1 MNNLRIYE
9 DISSR
14 TSGDVYI
21 GVVGPVRSGK
31 STFIKRF
38 MEELVLPNIENES
51 EKVRAIDEMPQ
62 SASGK
67 TVMTTEPKFVPEKA
81 VGVVLDDGACLN
93 VKMID
98 CVGYVISGAE
108 GLKENGTDRMVMTP
122 WSSSPLPFEAAAE
135 TGTKKVI
142 DEHSTIGI
150 LITSDGSFGEFRRSD
165 YEESEERVI
174 KDLKNTGKPFV
185 IVVNSKYPDSDES
198 ITVAMELEK
207 KHGIPVALINCLEL
221 NRSDIEHILEL
232 CLFEFPVTELKI
244 EVPSWVK
251 VLSRDSSLRKAL
263 DDLLQHT
270 AESITSV
277 ASIHNSVEMMAN
289 NENIKKASIVK
300 TELGNGKSLIKIE
313 LDDEIFYKTISENVG
328 YTISSQKDIL
338 SVVRNLCVMKK
349 SYDKIAEALK
359 SVEENGYGIVVPSV
373 EDLSLEEPEIVKQ
386 TGGYGVKLRASA
398 DSIHMIKAKIK
409 TEINPIVGSEKQSEE
424 MVKYL
429 LHEFEE
435 NPRQLWESN
444 MFGKSL
450 HCLVNEGLT
459 SKLDHMPKE
468 TRGKIAEALQ
478 KIVNEGS
485 NGLICIIL

>member
-1 MNNLRIYE
+1 MNNSRIYE

-38 MEELVLPNIENES
+38 MEELVLPNIDSES
-51 EKVRAIDEMPQ
+51 ERIRANDEMPQ

-67 TVMTTEPKFVPEKA
+67 TVMTTEPKFIPEKA
-81 VGVVLDDGACLN
+81 VGITLDEGACLN

-108 GLKENGTDRMVMTP
+108 GLKEDGTDRMVMTP
-122 WSSSPLPFEAAAE
+122 WSSSPLPFEVAAE

-150 LITSDGSFGEFRRSD
+150 LVTSDGSFGDFKRSD

-174 KDLKNTGKPFV
+174 KDLKKTGKPFV
-185 IVVNSKYPDSDES
+185 IVVNSKYPDSDEG

-207 KHGIPVALINCLEL
+207 KYDIPVALVNCLEL

-232 CLFEFPVTELKI
+232 CLFEFPVTELKA
-244 EVPSWVK
+244 EVPTWLNILPRESNIRGELES
-251 VLSRDSSLRKAL
+251 VLRNA
-263 DDLLQHT
+263 
-270 AESITSV
+270 AENITSV
-277 ASIHNSVEMMAN
+277 ASIHDNIQKIGENEGIKSVN
-289 NENIKKASIVK
+289 VIR
-300 TELGNGKSLIKIE
+300 TELGTGKSCVKIE
-313 LDDEIFYKTISENVG
+313 LDDSIFYKVISDRAGENI
-328 YTISSQKDIL
+328 TNQKELLKVLGEL
-338 SVVRNLCVMKK
+338 SDLKK
-349 SYDKIAEALK
+349 SYDKVSDALK
-359 SVEENGYGIVVPSV
+359 SVEEKGYGIVVPRV
-373 EDLSLEEPEIVKQ
+373 EDLSLEEPEIIKQ
-386 TGGYGVKLRASA
+386 SGGYGVKLKASA

-429 LHEFEE
+429 LREFEE
-435 NPRQLWESN
+435 NPIRLWESN

-459 SKLDHMPKE
+459 SKLDHMPEE

>member
-14 TSGDVYI
+14 TNGDVYI

-31 STFIKRF
+31 STFIKKF
-38 MEELVLPNIENES
+38 MEELVLPNIKNDS
-51 EKVRAIDEMPQ
+51 EKIRAIDEMPQ

-81 VGVVLDDGACLN
+81 VGVALDDGAYLN

-108 GLKENGTDRMVMTP
+108 GLKEDGADRMVMTP
-122 WSSSPLPFEAAAE
+122 WSASPLPFEVAAE

-150 LITSDGSFGEFRRSD
+150 LITSDGSFGDFRRSD

-174 KDLKNTGKPFV
+174 RDLKKTGKPFV
-185 IVVNSKYPDSDES
+185 IVVNSKYPDSDDS
-198 ITVAMELEK
+198 INASMSLEK
-207 KHGIPVALINCLEL
+207 KYGVPVALVNCLEL
-221 NRSDIEHILEL
+221 DRSDIEHILEL

-244 EVPSWVK
+244 EVPSWLK
-251 VLSRDSSLRKAL
+251 VLSRDNIIRAELEGVLRDA
-263 DDLLQHT
+263 
-270 AESITSV
+270 AENVTNV
-277 ASIHNSVEMMAN
+277 ASIHNSIEKIAEN
-289 NENIKKASIVK
+289 NNVKSVINIK
-300 TELGNGKSLIKIE
+300 TELGNGRSTIKLE
-313 LDDEIFYKTISENVG
+313 LNDEIFYKVISDRVGEN
-328 YTISSQKDIL
+328 ISSQKELLAVMGEL
-338 SVVRNLCVMKK
+338 SDSKK
-349 SYDKIAEALK
+349 GYDKVAEALK
-359 SVEENGYGIVVPSV
+359 SVEEKGYGIVVPSV

-386 TGGYGVKLRASA
+386 SGGYGVKLRASA

-435 NPRQLWESN
+435 NPIQLWESN

-459 SKLDHMPKE
+459 AKLDHMPEE

>member
-1 MNNLRIYE
+1 MNSSRIYE

-38 MEELVLPNIENES
+38 MEELVLPNIDSES
-51 EKVRAIDEMPQ
+51 ERIRANDEMPQ

-67 TVMTTEPKFVPEKA
+67 TVMTTEPKFIPEKA
-81 VGVVLDDGACLN
+81 VGITLDEGACLN

-108 GLKENGTDRMVMTP
+108 GLKEDGTDRMVMTP
-122 WSSSPLPFEAAAE
+122 WSSSPLPFEVAAE

-150 LITSDGSFGEFRRSD
+150 LVTSDGSFGDFKRSD

-174 KDLKNTGKPFV
+174 KDLKKTGKPFV
-185 IVVNSKYPDSDES
+185 IVVNSKYPDSDEG

-207 KHGIPVALINCLEL
+207 KYDIPVALVNCLEL

-232 CLFEFPVTELKI
+232 CLFEFPVTELKA
-244 EVPSWVK
+244 EVPTWLNILPRESNIRGELES
-251 VLSRDSSLRKAL
+251 VLRNA
-263 DDLLQHT
+263 
-270 AESITSV
+270 AENITSV
-277 ASIHNSVEMMAN
+277 ASIHDNIQKIGENEGIKSVN
-289 NENIKKASIVK
+289 VIR
-300 TELGNGKSLIKIE
+300 TELGTGKSCVKIE
-313 LDDEIFYKTISENVG
+313 LDDSIFYKVISDRAGENI
-328 YTISSQKDIL
+328 TNQKELLKVLGEL
-338 SVVRNLCVMKK
+338 SDLKK
-349 SYDKIAEALK
+349 SYDKVSDALK
-359 SVEENGYGIVVPSV
+359 SVEEKGYGIVVPRV
-373 EDLSLEEPEIVKQ
+373 EDLSLEEPEIIKQ
-386 TGGYGVKLRASA
+386 SGGYGVKLKASA

-429 LHEFEE
+429 LREFEE
-435 NPRQLWESN
+435 NPIRLWESN

-459 SKLDHMPKE
+459 SKLDHMPEE